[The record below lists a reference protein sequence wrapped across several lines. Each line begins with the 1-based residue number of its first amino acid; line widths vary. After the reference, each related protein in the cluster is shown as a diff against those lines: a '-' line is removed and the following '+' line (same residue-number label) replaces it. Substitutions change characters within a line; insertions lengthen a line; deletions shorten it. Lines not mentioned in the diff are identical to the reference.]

1 MKKSSWWWWWWV
13 VLEFHFSVQLK
24 PKPSWTIGQGQA
36 NDWSWLV
43 PSDLRG
49 PELPKL
55 ANWISIQ
62 SHLNYL
68 SKYMV
73 VENKI
78 IWVRHISF
86 IGNFILFCRFLCC
99 PFTLYRIDSVLNTC
113 GFISVFRRKIGLQ
126 IRHLVVKLHTQHQQ
140 NRITSQWYVREES
153 QNLLGEP

>member
-1 MKKSSWWWWWWV
+1 
-13 VLEFHFSVQLK
+13 
-24 PKPSWTIGQGQA
+24 
-36 NDWSWLV
+36 
-43 PSDLRG
+43 
-49 PELPKL
+49 
-55 ANWISIQ
+55 
-62 SHLNYL
+62 
-68 SKYMV
+68 MV

-153 QNLLGEP
+153 QNLLGEPSKKKLPNFGHCPKLRGPPPPPLTVVWTFWHKKFEITKSIFDKSKIGIFLIGPGLVCVHMFWSM